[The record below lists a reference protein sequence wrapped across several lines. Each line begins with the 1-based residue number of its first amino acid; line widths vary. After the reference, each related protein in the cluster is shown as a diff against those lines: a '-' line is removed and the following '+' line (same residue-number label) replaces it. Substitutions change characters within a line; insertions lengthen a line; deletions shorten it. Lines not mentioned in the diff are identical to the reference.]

1 MTNLMGRS
9 NIDATFISRS
19 MSVTVIKA
27 LSFESELTRT
37 FSSAAAADTQPGI
50 EVALTNYQ
58 ANNGLSEN
66 TKKGRQL
73 SSHDELVITANKN
86 GITLMAELQVIN
98 VDLEALR

>member
-1 MTNLMGRS
+1 MGRS

-19 MSVTVIKA
+19 MSVTVIKS

-37 FSSAAAADTQPGI
+37 HSESAAAADTQPGI
-50 EVALTNYQ
+50 EVALINYR